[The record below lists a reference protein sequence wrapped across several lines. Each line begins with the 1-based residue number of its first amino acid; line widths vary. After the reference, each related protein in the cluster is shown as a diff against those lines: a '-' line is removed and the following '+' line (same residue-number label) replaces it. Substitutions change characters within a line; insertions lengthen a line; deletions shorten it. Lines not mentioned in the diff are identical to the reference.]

1 MVVALRY
8 VWPLLLCSPCLLI
21 QIPEELMEPPV
32 ITEQSPRRLVVFPTD
47 DISLKCEAS
56 GKPEVQFRWTRD
68 GVHFKPKEEL
78 GVTVYQSPHSGSF

>member
-21 QIPEELMEPPV
+21 QIPEEYEGHHVMEPPV

-78 GVTVYQSPHSGSF
+78 GV